1 MKNIKLAYQNYGS
14 SILIFIQGVTPQ
26 DAHGAY
32 LSLWNWNATSSDE
45 NYVADN
51 VIAVWST
58 IDRLQQYFY
67 NVRLTQLSN
76 LDDAKPAMTKD
87 ERKANGMKRD
97 KEARLL
103 AAADFAAVETESFR
117 SVNSNYVE
125 YSMGTI
131 TAEKPDSDFKDECLN
146 HAFAP
151 K

>member
-14 SILIFIQGVTPQ
+14 SILIFIQGVTQ
-26 DAHGAY
+26 EDAHGKY

-58 IDRLQQYFY
+58 IEKLMEYFY
-67 NVRLTQLSN
+67 SIRLMQLSN
-76 LDDAKPAMTKD
+76 ADDAKPAMSKD
-87 ERKANGMKRD
+87 ERKLNGMKRD

-103 AAADFAAVETESFR
+103 AAADFAEVATESYR

-131 TAEKPDSDFKDECLN
+131 TAEKPDDDFKDCVLN

>member
-1 MKNIKLAYQNYGS
+1 MKNVKLTYQNYGS
-14 SILIFIQGVTPQ
+14 SILIFIQGATQ
-26 DAHGAY
+26 EAAHGRY

-45 NYVADN
+45 NYVANN

-58 IDRLQQYFY
+58 IDKLQQYFF
-67 NVRLTQLSN
+67 NLRLVQLSN
-76 LDDAKPAMTKD
+76 VDDAIPMTKD

-103 AAADFAAVETESFR
+103 AAADFAEVETESFR
-117 SVNSNYVE
+117 SVNSNYAE

-131 TAEKPDSDFKDECLN
+131 TAEKPDDDFKDSVMAY
-146 HAFAP
+146 AFSN